1 MNEQTRILFYSHDSF
16 GLGHIRRTLAIG
28 DAVAQRLE
36 EASVLV
42 LTGASAAHS
51 LRIPRGI
58 DYVKLPSVIKVADER
73 YQSKSLNLDFD
84 KIRSMREEIIFR
96 TTQSYSPD
104 IFFVDNVPLGLKGE
118 ILKTLRY
125 LHDFRPRT
133 QVILNLR
140 DVLDCA
146 CRVIPHW
153 EANSIYKRVEEFYDR
168 VLVYGSPEVFDA
180 VREYRM
186 PESLARKVEYVGY
199 IARKTPEGTGIRTRA
214 KLVVGDEKLVLVT
227 VGGGADGKQIIES
240 YLDGLASDPNP
251 VIAIHALVVLGPDL
265 DEKSRNEIVGRY
277 GREARV
283 NRSSRLTIVDVC
295 DDLTAFVE
303 AADVVLSMGG
313 YNTMCEVL
321 SLRKR
326 AVVVPRVQPRM
337 EQWIRCTRLAKL
349 GLIRTIHPSEA
360 TNQKLLQVVTES
372 LLDKGVVTAQ
382 PQLNFDGLQ
391 NVSDIVSTYCVRSA
405 A

>member
-227 VGGGADGKQIIES
+227 VGGGADGQQIIKS
-240 YLDGLASDPNP
+240 YLDGLASDHDP
-251 VIAIHALVVLGPDL
+251 VIAIHALVVLGPDM

-277 GREARV
+277 GRKARV

>member
-1 MNEQTRILFYSHDSF
+1 MNEQTRVLFYSHDSF

-58 DYVKLPSVIKVADER
+58 DYVKLPSVTKVGDES

-125 LHDFRPRT
+125 LRDFHPRT

-153 EANSIYKRVEEFYDR
+153 KANSIYKRVEEFYDR

-214 KLVVGDEKLVLVT
+214 NLVVGDEKLVLVT
-227 VGGGADGKQIIES
+227 VGGGADGRQIIES
-240 YLDGLASDPNP
+240 YLDGLASDHDQ
-251 VIAIHALVVLGPDL
+251 VIAIHALVVLGPDM

-277 GREARV
+277 GREARI

-326 AVVVPRVQPRM
+326 AVVVPRVQPRL
-337 EQWIRCTRLAKL
+337 EQWIRCTRLAEL

-360 TNQKLLQVVTES
+360 TNERLLQVVTES

-382 PQLNFDGLQ
+382 PHLNFDGLR